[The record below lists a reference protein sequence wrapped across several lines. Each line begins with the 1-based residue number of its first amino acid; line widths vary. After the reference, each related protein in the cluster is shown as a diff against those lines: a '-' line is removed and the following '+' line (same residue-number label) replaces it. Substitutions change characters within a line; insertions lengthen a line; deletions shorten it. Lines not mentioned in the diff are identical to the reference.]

1 MVDQILLSQFI
12 YGYES
17 FRHKLADVLLLRGG
31 LHTEESLDQMMSANV
46 FSVLRKYQMP
56 LEHSSVLTRM
66 DMSTLG
72 HHIAL

>member
-1 MVDQILLSQFI
+1 MVDQILFSQLI

-17 FRHKLADVLLLRGG
+17 FRHKLADVLLLRG
-31 LHTEESLDQMMSANV
+31 LRTEESLDQMMSANV